1 MEDIPNTTAHLRER
15 FWELQDAYK
24 GNVILAHPE
33 RFQYMAMKDYTRLK
47 SMRVKLQLN
56 LFSLFGKYEKE
67 AQKKQKGCS
76 QKVFMIVWEQIY
88 IKWKL
93 WLKY

>member
-1 MEDIPNTTAHLRER
+1 
-15 FWELQDAYK
+15 
-24 GNVILAHPE
+24 
-33 RFQYMAMKDYTRLK
+33 MAMKDYTRLK

-76 QKVFMIVWEQIY
+76 QKVFMIV
-88 IKWKL
+88 
-93 WLKY
+93 

>member
-1 MEDIPNTTAHLRER
+1 MGLRNILLR
-15 FWELQDAYK
+15 IKTK
-24 GNVILAHPE
+24 GYFAILAHPE
-33 RFQYMAMKDYTRLK
+33 RYQYMAMKDYTRLK
-47 SMRVKLQLN
+47 SMRVKLLLN

-88 IKWKL
+88 IK
-93 WLKY
+93 